1 MNPIVGDLFGYTAY
15 LSELGIKDL
24 LIILEECFEKG
35 MTQEEARTRP
45 SRILRARGFI
55 DIIRKHALEYFKDK
69 TEQDFTGKD
78 AP

>member
-1 MNPIVGDLFGYTAY
+1 
-15 LSELGIKDL
+15 
-24 LIILEECFEKG
+24 